1 MGSFTCNLIQYL
13 NNVDRVSSLRWHCLP
28 DAVLARTPSR
38 INVLCAEASQ
48 ALDLGPVISAETDV
62 DDELDAGAGVGYDHL

>member
-1 MGSFTCNLIQYL
+1 MLG
-13 NNVDRVSSLRWHCLP
+13 
-28 DAVLARTPSR
+28 
-38 INVLCAEASQ
+38 AEASQ